1 MPSTRR
7 VLLMATLSGLLS
19 YILLWVAGNLPRAW
33 PLPSEIFTYAP
44 GLLFGLLVLQMGSP
58 STLRRVL
65 ITICCGLIWYL
76 MYQLATSLVAD
87 AGKPTLFACG
97 VAGGVGAWLVSL
109 VVRLLKPKRLSLL
122 AMLMAFVTGTLGGLL
137 IGQGVLDHELTLAA
151 QLLMVTGFVAWQVG
165 VGGCMLLVDELGV
178 DEYHA

>member
-19 YILLWVAGNLPRAW
+19 YVLLWVAGNLPSAW
-33 PLPSEIFTYAP
+33 PFPSQVLTYAP
-44 GLLFGLLVLQMGSP
+44 GLVFGAMVLQIGSL

-65 ITICCGLIWYL
+65 IIICCGLIWYL

-122 AMLMAFVTGTLGGLL
+122 AMLMAFVSGTLGGCL

-151 QLLMVTGFVAWQVG
+151 QILLVSGFVTWQAG
-165 VGGCMLLVDELGV
+165 VGGCMLLVDELGL